1 MGDLVPQRLIISIP
15 LCVLPHPYA
24 PCTTTCAR
32 GTWAQPL
39 KVPKVPIH
47 SVLLAVLADSPGF
60 QPPAGP
66 GVRTVNINSHQRA
79 LRFSPL
85 LALGWGKDF

>member
-1 MGDLVPQRLIISIP
+1 MCTGDLGSAPQGSEANL
-15 LCVLPHPYA
+15 
-24 PCTTTCAR
+24 
-32 GTWAQPL
+32 QPL

-47 SVLLAVLADSPGF
+47 SVLLAVLADGPGF
-60 QPPAGP
+60 QPSAGP

-85 LALGWGKDF
+85 LTLGWGKDF